1 MIVMDIVRVLL
12 VWIYEKR
19 LLFCLKECSFYDR
32 FMESVGEKTMI
43 SMIKVRFKAEFRGK
57 SKYYYMLKSTFIT
70 KVIKNGV
77 FFASTKRLHPKGG
90 LKQPLPTIYISVLV
104 GFRWGFWVVD
114 ICECSEHI
122 GRIAF

>member
-1 MIVMDIVRVLL
+1 M
-12 VWIYEKR
+12 
-19 LLFCLKECSFYDR
+19 KEYSFYDR
-32 FMESVGEKTMI
+32 FIGKWWKKARFFMI
-43 SMIKVRFKAEFRGK
+43 IVKFKAEIRGK
-57 SKYYYMLKSTFIT
+57 SMYYCVLKSTFIT